1 MMKKLCFTLSLLLIA
16 LALSGCGN
24 TNGAGKSA
32 ANTTGSIPVILSQSE
47 YLLYQNI
54 FYNSYGPQYEG
65 QSVTK
70 RGVLAKIHDAFN
82 DRERYYVWGYLDNT
96 KCCDWQWEFVPK
108 DEKSLP
114 AIGSLIV
121 VQGVF
126 KADDNALDD
135 YWITDAAVETES
147 AYTGPQED
155 INMFAMSCTLER
167 VQIMNIMYRYEAFEG
182 KSFSAYGRIAGTD
195 TLENPYYDGSWQIP
209 FSSGS
214 ASPAIGTLVLLKGTV
229 KSATLA
235 DCAMSVIQ

>member
-82 DRERYYVWGYLDNT
+82 DRERYAAT
-96 KCCDWQWEFVPK
+96 
-108 DEKSLP
+108 
-114 AIGSLIV
+114 GS
-121 VQGVF
+121 GNSF
-126 KADDNALDD
+126 RRMKKACQ
-135 YWITDAAVETES
+135 
-147 AYTGPQED
+147 P
-155 INMFAMSCTLER
+155 
-167 VQIMNIMYRYEAFEG
+167 
-182 KSFSAYGRIAGTD
+182 
-195 TLENPYYDGSWQIP
+195 
-209 FSSGS
+209 
-214 ASPAIGTLVLLKGTV
+214 LVR
-229 KSATLA
+229 
-235 DCAMSVIQ
+235 